1 MSEAMKRDGLVY
13 GMPEAEYH
21 GDKSELSS
29 SGMKLI
35 NEAPKL
41 YEHEVLLGNRE
52 HKDSY
57 DLGTLV
63 HAKVLGVG
71 WGEVVLDFKDWRT
84 KAAQQ
89 ARDEARAE
97 GLIPVLTHELVKP
110 NAIAEAVL
118 ADADARPLF
127 EVEGESEVSGFAT
140 CPEMGVRLRVRFDR
154 LTKAALVDLKTSA
167 SKARADAFAMTV
179 FKFGYDLQGATYQEV
194 YELIT
199 GERLP
204 FKFVTVETRAPHLVA
219 VGTLNEEY
227 LEMGRS
233 KSMKARQKYAACMEA
248 GVWPGYPPGVHVIE
262 PPLAAVYDFQDNY
275 EQRLEMTF

>member
-1 MSEAMKRDGLVY
+1 MSDVKREGLVY
-13 GMPEAEYH
+13 GLSEAEYH
-21 GDKSELSS
+21 GGKDELSS
-29 SGMKLI
+29 TGMKLI

-71 WGEVVLDFKDWRT
+71 WGEKVLDFKDWRT

-89 ARDEARAE
+89 ARDEARNE
-97 GLIPVLTHELVKP
+97 GLIPVLKHELAKP

-127 EVEGESEVSGFAT
+127 EGEGSSEVSGFAT
-140 CPEMGVRLRVRFDR
+140 CPETGVRLRVRFDR
-154 LTKAALVDLKTSA
+154 LTKRELVDLKTSA
-167 SKARADAFAMTV
+167 SKARPDSFSMTV

-199 GERLP
+199 GERMP
-204 FKFVTVETRAPHLVA
+204 FKFVTVETRAPHLVS
-219 VGTLNEEY
+219 VGTLSDEY
-227 LEMGRS
+227 LEMGRA
-233 KSMKARQKYAACMEA
+233 KSLKARHKYAACVEA
-248 GVWPGYPPGVHVIE
+248 GYWPGYASGVHVIE

-275 EQRLEMTF
+275 EQGMEMTF